1 MIMNRCLIL
10 APFDATQLQRLRA
23 EMEVGYDSWLDTRA
37 LADPDDLA
45 DRINDSGISSL
56 VVEADFVFR
65 ETFEACPGL
74 RFVGI
79 CRAATNHVDVDAAT
93 EHGVA
98 VVNTP
103 GRNARAVAEHA
114 LALMLSLA
122 RRIPQANEYVAT
134 GRWRNPT
141 GGYADLRG
149 VELESRTVGI
159 VGVGSIGR
167 TLAAICAA
175 LGMNAIAYDPYV
187 CEPPD
192 VLDGVAMTDLPTLA
206 SESDFISVHAPYTR
220 ETAGMLGDKF
230 FALMKPT
237 AYLINCSDYD
247 IADESALLDAL
258 RRRRIAGAAL
268 DVFRTNPV
276 APDSPLLGL
285 DNVVMTPHIGGAT
298 DETIRRH
305 SRMMADDLLRFARGE
320 RPTNMV
326 NPEAWGRRDG

>member
-1 MIMNRCLIL
+1 MNRCLIL
-10 APFDATQLQRLRA
+10 APFDAAQIERLGA
-23 EMEVGYDSWLDTRA
+23 EMEVEYDSWLDSRSLT
-37 LADPDDLA
+37 DPDDLA
-45 DRINDSGISSL
+45 TRINDSGISAL
-56 VVEADFVFR
+56 VIEADFVFR

-79 CRAATNHVDVDAAT
+79 CRAATNHVEVEAAT
-93 EHGVA
+93 EHGVT

-134 GRWRNPT
+134 GGWQNPT

-149 VELESRTVGI
+149 VELESRAVGI
-159 VGVGSIGR
+159 VGAGAIGR
-167 TLAAICAA
+167 TLAGMCAA
-175 LGMNAIAYDPYV
+175 LGMNVIAYDPCV
-187 CEPPD
+187 SEP
-192 VLDGVAMTDLPTLA
+192 LDGLGGVAMTDLPTLA
-206 SESDFISVHAPYTR
+206 SESDFVSVHAPLTA

-237 AYLINCSDYD
+237 AYFINCSDYD

-268 DVFRTNPV
+268 DVFPTHPI
-276 APDSPLLGL
+276 APDNPLLGL
-285 DNVVMTPHIGGAT
+285 DNVVVTPHIGGAT

-320 RPTNMV
+320 RPMNLV
-326 NPEAWGRRDG
+326 NPEVWGRCDG

>member
-1 MIMNRCLIL
+1 MKRCLVL
-10 APFDATQLQRLRA
+10 APFDAAQLERLRA
-23 EMEVGYDSWLDTRA
+23 EMEVCYESWLDTRA

-220 ETAGMLGDKF
+220 ETAGMLDNKF

-237 AYLINCSDYD
+237 AYLVNCSDYD
-247 IADESALLDAL
+247 IADEPALLDAL

-268 DVFRTNPV
+268 DVFRTHPI

>member
-1 MIMNRCLIL
+1 MIMNRCLVL
-10 APFDATQLQRLRA
+10 APFDAAQLERLRA
-23 EMEVGYDSWLDTRA
+23 EMEVGYDSWLDTRE

-45 DRINDSGISSL
+45 DRINDNGISAL
-56 VVEADFVFR
+56 VIEADFVFR

-79 CRAATNHVDVDAAT
+79 CRAATNHVDVEAAT

-114 LALMLSLA
+114 LALMFSLA

-134 GRWRNPT
+134 GGWQNPT
-141 GGYADLRG
+141 SGYADLRG
-149 VELESRTVGI
+149 LELESRTVGI
-159 VGVGSIGR
+159 VGAGEVGR

-187 CEPPD
+187 CEPSD
-192 VLDGVAMTDLPTLA
+192 AFDGVAMTDLPTLA

-220 ETAGMLGDKF
+220 ETAGMLGDEF

-268 DVFRTNPV
+268 DVFRTNPI

>member
-1 MIMNRCLIL
+1 MKRCLIL
-10 APFDATQLQRLRA
+10 APFDAKQIQRLRA
-23 EMEVGYDSWLDTRA
+23 EMEVCYDSWLDTRT
-37 LADPDDLA
+37 LTDPDDLA
-45 DRINDSGISSL
+45 DRINNDGISAL
-56 VVEADFVFR
+56 VIEADFVFR

-167 TLAAICAA
+167 ALAAICAA

-206 SESDFISVHAPYTR
+206 SESDFISVHAPYTP
-220 ETAGMLGDKF
+220 ETAGMLDNKF

-237 AYLINCSDYD
+237 AYLVNCSDYD
-247 IADESALLDAL
+247 IADEPALLDAL

-305 SRMMADDLLRFARGE
+305 SRMMVDDLLRFARGE
-320 RPTNMV
+320 RPTHMV
-326 NPEAWGRRDG
+326 NTEAWGRRDG